1 MKKIFSLLLAL
12 LLVAGMAV
20 PAYADVNQSRA
31 VIGADL
37 SDEQVEAV
45 YGMFGIRRGDAIELK
60 MTNAEERTYLEGYV
74 DNSLIG
80 TRSISCVYVELL
92 PEGSGMSVTTSNI
105 NWCTGEMYISALA
118 TAGITDANIV
128 VAAPFE
134 VSGTAALSGVYKAYE
149 DMTGKKLDDLAKLV
163 STQELTVTGELAAQ
177 IGAMD
182 STAIVNELKLMLD
195 VTQTMS
201 DDEIRA
207 EIREIASRYNVNL
220 TNTQVEQLLSLCRSL
235 EGLDAD
241 SLKARVQ
248 EVQNTLQKV
257 SDAKTKVV
265 GFVQGVKKVVD
276 SISGFFDKIKDAA
289 KQMKEENK
297 HMGTTMRRINDRIS
311 LYGNVNRGIKDGDFW
326 QGSYVSIEGSNAVIY
341 GSAQD
346 DYIITRGRVTGFTL
360 LGNGTNVTVG
370 NDSMP
375 SLRFLMKLA
384 DGKEAQVDI
393 IYNKVDAFKNAIGVL

>member
-74 DNSLIG
+74 DDSLIG

-92 PEGSGMSVTTSNI
+92 PAGSGMSVTTSNI

-118 TAGITDANIV
+118 TAGITDASII

-163 STQELTVTGELAAQ
+163 STQELTITGELAAE
-177 IGAMD
+177 IGSMD
-182 STAIVNELKLMLD
+182 STAIVNELKMMLD

-220 TNTQVEQLLSLCRSL
+220 TNTQVEQLLTLCRSL
-235 EGLDAD
+235 EGLDAE

-248 EVQNTLQKV
+248 DVQNTLQKV

-265 GFVQGVKKVVD
+265 GFVQGVKKVVE
-276 SISGFFDKIKDAA
+276 SVSGFFDKIKDIMA
-289 KQMKEENK
+289 
-297 HMGTTMRRINDRIS
+297 
-311 LYGNVNRGIKDGDFW
+311 
-326 QGSYVSIEGSNAVIY
+326 
-341 GSAQD
+341 
-346 DYIITRGRVTGFTL
+346 
-360 LGNGTNVTVG
+360 
-370 NDSMP
+370 
-375 SLRFLMKLA
+375 RF
-384 DGKEAQVDI
+384 
-393 IYNKVDAFKNAIGVL
+393 

>member
-163 STQELTVTGELAAQ
+163 STQELTITGELAAE
-177 IGAMD
+177 IGSMD
-182 STAIVNELKLMLD
+182 STAIVNELKMMLD

-235 EGLDAD
+235 EGLDAE

-248 EVQNTLQKV
+248 DVQNTLQKV

-276 SISGFFDKIKDAA
+276 SVSGFFDKIKDIMA
-289 KQMKEENK
+289 
-297 HMGTTMRRINDRIS
+297 
-311 LYGNVNRGIKDGDFW
+311 
-326 QGSYVSIEGSNAVIY
+326 
-341 GSAQD
+341 
-346 DYIITRGRVTGFTL
+346 
-360 LGNGTNVTVG
+360 
-370 NDSMP
+370 
-375 SLRFLMKLA
+375 RF
-384 DGKEAQVDI
+384 
-393 IYNKVDAFKNAIGVL
+393 

>member
-20 PAYADVNQSRA
+20 PAYADVNQSRT

-92 PEGSGMSVTTSNI
+92 PAGSGMSVTTSNI

-118 TAGITDANIV
+118 TAGITDASII

-201 DDEIRA
+201 DDEIRS

-235 EGLDAD
+235 EGLDAE

-248 EVQNTLQKV
+248 DVQNTLQKV

-265 GFVQGVKKVVD
+265 GFVQGVKKVVE
-276 SISGFFDKIKDAA
+276 SVSGFFDKIKD
-289 KQMKEENK
+289 
-297 HMGTTMRRINDRIS
+297 
-311 LYGNVNRGIKDGDFW
+311 
-326 QGSYVSIEGSNAVIY
+326 
-341 GSAQD
+341 
-346 DYIITRGRVTGFTL
+346 IIA
-360 LGNGTNVTVG
+360 
-370 NDSMP
+370 
-375 SLRFLMKLA
+375 RF
-384 DGKEAQVDI
+384 
-393 IYNKVDAFKNAIGVL
+393 

>member
-37 SDEQVEAV
+37 SDEQVESV
-45 YGMFGIRRGDAIELK
+45 YGMFGIRRGEAIELK

-92 PEGSGMSVTTSNI
+92 PAGSGMSVTTSNI

-163 STQELTVTGELAAQ
+163 STQELTITGELAAE

-182 STAIVNELKLMLD
+182 STAIVNELKMMLD

-220 TNTQVEQLLSLCRSL
+220 TNTQVEQLLTLCRSL
-235 EGLDAD
+235 EGLDAE

-248 EVQNTLQKV
+248 DVQNTLQKV
-257 SDAKTKVV
+257 SEAKTKVV
-265 GFVQGVKKVVD
+265 GFVQSVKKVVESVSD
-276 SISGFFDKIKDAA
+276 FFDKIKD
-289 KQMKEENK
+289 
-297 HMGTTMRRINDRIS
+297 
-311 LYGNVNRGIKDGDFW
+311 
-326 QGSYVSIEGSNAVIY
+326 
-341 GSAQD
+341 
-346 DYIITRGRVTGFTL
+346 IIA
-360 LGNGTNVTVG
+360 
-370 NDSMP
+370 
-375 SLRFLMKLA
+375 RF
-384 DGKEAQVDI
+384 
-393 IYNKVDAFKNAIGVL
+393 

>member
-37 SDEQVEAV
+37 DESQIDDV
-45 YGMFGIRRGDAIELK
+45 YGMFGLSRGQVIELK

-74 DNSLIG
+74 DDSLIG

-92 PEGSGMSVTTSNI
+92 PAGSGMSVTTSNI

-118 TAGITDANIV
+118 TAGISDANII

-149 DMTGKKLDDLAKLV
+149 DMTGQKLDDLAKLV
-163 STQELTVTGELAAQ
+163 STQELTVTGELAAE

-182 STAIVNELKLMLD
+182 STSIVNELKLMLD
-195 VTQTMS
+195 VTQTMT
-201 DDEIRA
+201 DDEIRT

-235 EGLDAD
+235 EGLDAE
-241 SLKARVQ
+241 SLKARVE
-248 EVQNTLQKV
+248 EVQGTLQKV
-257 SDAKTKVV
+257 SSAKTKVV
-265 GFVQGVKKVVD
+265 GFVQGVKKVVE
-276 SISGFFDKIKDAA
+276 SVSGFFEKI
-289 KQMKEENK
+289 Q
-297 HMGTTMRRINDRIS
+297 
-311 LYGNVNRGIKDGDFW
+311 
-326 QGSYVSIEGSNAVIY
+326 
-341 GSAQD
+341 
-346 DYIITRGRVTGFTL
+346 
-360 LGNGTNVTVG
+360 
-370 NDSMP
+370 
-375 SLRFLMKLA
+375 
-384 DGKEAQVDI
+384 DI
-393 IYNKVDAFKNAIGVL
+393 IARF